1 MKKFIAAAAVA
12 LVMSVGASAQAAEFV
27 TNGDFTNL
35 TNGIGQLGFNTNA
48 VGWSSAAPDGSYN
61 FVFDNGNSSPVS
73 QFGPLSLWTQA
84 NGGGNGWDGDSPGT
98 GNFVAIDGAFHS
110 GPISQTVGGLTIGQ
124 SYHLSFNY
132 AFAQQFAFD
141 GETTQNLTVS
151 FGGVSHTVPTPD
163 YILPNHAFS
172 GWSTANFDFV
182 ATATSQLLSFSSLAS
197 PQLPPFAL
205 VSSVSLTGGV
215 PEPGT
220 WAIMLLGF
228 ASLGVAARVRRRVAA

>member
-12 LVMSVGASAQAAEFV
+12 LVMSVGASAQAGEFV
-27 TNGDFTNL
+27 TNGNFTNL

-61 FVFDNGNSSPVS
+61 FVFDNGNSSPLS

-84 NGGGNGWDGDSPGT
+84 NGGANGWDGDSPGP

-110 GPISQTVGGLTIGQ
+110 GPLTQTINGLTIGQ

-141 GETTQNLTVS
+141 GATTQNLSVS
-151 FGGVSHTVPTPD
+151 FGGFSATSPD
-163 YILPNHAFS
+163 LVLPNHAFS
-172 GWSTANFDFV
+172 GWGVANFDII
-182 ATATSQLLSFSSLAS
+182 ATATSQVLSFSSLAS

-228 ASLGVAARVRRRVAA
+228 ASLGVAARVRRRIAA